1 MTAVVAA
8 GMLAGLGVA
17 LLVLWFVPAQPELAS
32 AIDRLD
38 PQRAATPDQVV
49 DPGDG
54 SVVTRLGIWV
64 QRRVPTRWLRVPVSD
79 LNVLGIST
87 ATFLGKKA
95 TLLLIGLVFPA
106 LASAVAAA
114 GGMIAPLQV
123 PVLSGFLL
131 GVVLFFAPDLEARRN
146 AAAARVEF
154 TRQLTSYLDL
164 VALERSAGGGTSQ
177 ALEVAAQVGDSWVF
191 GRLREELAQARWS
204 GKPSW
209 EALSQLSDEL
219 GVPTLRDL
227 GDIMRLSGEE
237 GIAVYDALRAR
248 AAASRSALLAADH
261 TQANR
266 ISETLA
272 FPISAIALSFLAI
285 LVTPALLRIALG
297 A

>member
-1 MTAVVAA
+1 
-8 GMLAGLGVA
+8 MLAGLGLA
-17 LLVLWFVPAQPELAS
+17 LLVLWLAPAQPELSS
-32 AIDRLD
+32 AIERLD
-38 PQRAATPDQVV
+38 PQRGAAMDQVA

-54 SVVTRLGIWV
+54 SAITRLGIWV
-64 QRRVPTRWLRVPVSD
+64 QRHVPAHWLRVPASD
-79 LNVLGIST
+79 LNVLGVST

-95 TLLLIGLVFPA
+95 TLLLIGLGFPT
-106 LASAVAAA
+106 LASAVATT
-114 GGMIAPLQV
+114 GGMTLPFSV
-123 PVLSGFLL
+123 PVFGGLML
-131 GVVLFFAPDLEARRN
+131 GALFFFAPDLEARRN

-154 TRQLTSYLDL
+154 TRELTSYIDL

-177 ALEVAAQVGDSWVF
+177 ALDVAAQVGDSWVF

-204 GKPSW
+204 GTPSW
-209 EALSQLSDEL
+209 EALSRLSDEL
-219 GVPTLRDL
+219 GVPTLHDL

-237 GIAVYDALRAR
+237 GVAVYDALRAR

-272 FPISAIALSFLAI
+272 FPISALAVVFLAI

-297 A
+297 G